1 MLQLEHLTLRVGGTI
16 LLSDLNLTLQPKMRL
31 GIVGANGTGKSS
43 LLRLITGELHADAG
57 ELRLPGDWRLA
68 YMAQH
73 TPSGAQTAHD
83 FVLDGHGPYQQAEAE
98 RRTAEASGSGQQL
111 AEIHARLDAMDA
123 WRIPAQANELLHG
136 LGFSSD
142 DQLRPVDQFSGGW
155 RMRLNLAQT
164 LMTPSDLLLLDE
176 PTNHLDLDTL
186 LWLQDWLLRYQ
197 GALILI
203 SHDREFLDAVC
214 DHMLHIEQQTARL
227 YRGNY
232 SAFEKQRAAVLAQ
245 QQAAYKQQQREVA
258 HLHQFV
264 DRFRA
269 KATKAKQAQSR
280 IKALERM
287 ELIAPAHVDSPF
299 HFGFRKARNYPNPL
313 LQLEHCTAAYGDDV
327 ILDDI
332 SFSLAPGDRI
342 GLLGSNGAGKSTLIK
357 LLNGQLAPRHGD
369 YQTAQDLAIGYFAQ
383 HQLEQLDDEASPLLH
398 LQRLDAEN
406 NNKRADDQSL
416 RDYLGGFGFRG
427 DRALDKV
434 KPFSGGEKARLS
446 LALIIYQRPN
456 LLLLDEPTNHL
467 DLDMRHA
474 LTLALQEYEGALVL
488 VSHDRALLQTV
499 CDRFYLV
506 HDRQV
511 TEFDGDLQSYRQLI
525 QSRQDKNKDNDKP
538 MVSHSAEGRR
548 DRRRQQAERRELLRP
563 LMKEQKKLEQVIA
576 RLEQERTEIEQA
588 LSQTELYNDAAR
600 KPELQELMK
609 QQGRIK
615 QQLDETES
623 QWLDISA
630 QLEEN

>member
-1 MLQLEHLTLRVGGTI
+1 
-16 LLSDLNLTLQPKMRL
+16 
-31 GIVGANGTGKSS
+31 
-43 LLRLITGELHADAG
+43 
-57 ELRLPGDWRLA
+57 
-68 YMAQH
+68 
-73 TPSGAQTAHD
+73 
-83 FVLDGHGPYQQAEAE
+83 
-98 RRTAEASGSGQQL
+98 
-111 AEIHARLDAMDA
+111 
-123 WRIPAQANELLHG
+123 
-136 LGFSSD
+136 
-142 DQLRPVDQFSGGW
+142 
-155 RMRLNLAQT
+155 MRLNLAQA
-164 LMTPSDLLLLDE
+164 LMTPSDMLLLDE

-214 DHMLHIEQQTARL
+214 DHMLHIEQQKARL

-313 LQLEHCTAAYGDDV
+313 LQLEHCTAAYGDTV
-327 ILDDI
+327 ILDNI

-357 LLNGQLAPRHGD
+357 MLNAQLAARTGD
-369 YQTAQDLAIGYFAQ
+369 YRAAQDLAIGYFAQ

-398 LQRLDAEN
+398 LQRLDQQ
-406 NNKRADDQSL
+406 ADDQSL
-416 RDYLGGFGFRG
+416 RDYLGGFGFQG

-506 HDRQV
+506 HDQQV

-525 QSRQDKNKDNDKP
+525 QSKQDKHKIDDKP
-538 MVSHSAEGRR
+538 NVSHSAEGRR

-563 LMKEQKKLEQVIA
+563 LINKQKKLEQVIA
-576 RLEQERTEIEQA
+576 KLEQEKTEIEQA
-588 LSQTELYNDAAR
+588 LSQTALYNDAAR
-600 KPELQELMK
+600 KPELQELMV
-609 QQGRIK
+609 QQGRIR

>member
-1 MLQLEHLTLRVGGTI
+1 MLQIEHLTLRVGGNI

-31 GIVGANGTGKSS
+31 GIIGANGTGKSS
-43 LLRLITGELHADAG
+43 LLRLITGDLHADAG
-57 ELRLPGDWRLA
+57 ELRLPSDWRLA

-73 TPSGAQTAHD
+73 TPSGTQTAHD
-83 FVLDGHGPYQQAEAE
+83 FVLDGHGPYRQAEDELRAAE
-98 RRTAEASGSGQQL
+98 STGKGQQL
-111 AEIHARLDAMDA
+111 AEIHAWLDAMDA
-123 WRIPAQANELLHG
+123 WRIPAQASELLHG
-136 LGFSSD
+136 LGFNSD
-142 DQLRPVDQFSGGW
+142 DHQRPVDQFSGGW
-155 RMRLNLAQT
+155 RMRLNLAQA
-164 LMTPSDLLLLDE
+164 LMTPSDMLLLDE

-214 DHMLHIEQQTARL
+214 DHMLHIEQQKARL

-313 LQLEHCTAAYGDDV
+313 LQLEHCTAAYGDTV
-327 ILDDI
+327 ILDNI

-357 LLNGQLAPRHGD
+357 MFNAQLTPGNGD
-369 YQTAQDLAIGYFAQ
+369 YRAAQDLAIGYFAQ

-398 LQRLDAEN
+398 LQRLDQQ
-406 NNKRADDQSL
+406 ADDQSL
-416 RDYLGGFGFRG
+416 RDYLGGFGFQG

-506 HDRQV
+506 HDQQV

-525 QSRQDKNKDNDKP
+525 QCKQDKSKENDKP
-538 MVSHSAEGRR
+538 NVSHSAEGRR

-563 LMKEQKKLEQVIA
+563 LMNKQKKLEQVIA
-576 RLEQERTEIEQA
+576 KLEQEKTEIEQA
-588 LSQTELYNDAAR
+588 LSQTALYNDAAR
-600 KPELQELMK
+600 KSELQELMV
-609 QQGRIK
+609 QQGRIR